1 MMILLWSRWNCIKTL
16 NFKPFP
22 EETPKLVLVQVDPVW
37 CVPRAPCVSTECVPH
52 WTCMCRAHTHTR
64 HGLVNTLQPH
74 PLCPVAQLHITKFFA
89 RKTYLKGWWS
99 IWVVLWVFT
108 PQFLP
113 LIRQTPHQILL
124 RRLKGLGEARPEN
137 LAVFIL
143 GLCLWTQGGLNVI
156 MRLWNQCLRY
166 ASNTYHYGL
175 DLMFPF

>member
-1 MMILLWSRWNCIKTL
+1 MQILAFLLLILTVIVMMMILLWSRWNCIKTL

-22 EETPKLVLVQVDPVW
+22 EETPKLVLVQVDPAW

-89 RKTYLKGWWS
+89 QKTYLKGWWS

-113 LIRQTPHQILL
+113 LIRQTSPPNPP
-124 RRLKGLGEARPEN
+124 KEAEGSGR
-137 LAVFIL
+137 
-143 GLCLWTQGGLNVI
+143 
-156 MRLWNQCLRY
+156 
-166 ASNTYHYGL
+166 S
-175 DLMFPF
+175 